1 MITLSYEGSFTMSD
15 VQKVASSALEN
26 NGLTLQTGR
35 ECCYRWPDP
44 ENLDARYRNSDYRA
58 GG

>member
-35 ECCYRWPDP
+35 ECCYR
-44 ENLDARYRNSDYRA
+44 
-58 GG
+58 